1 MVLRIAALLPPE
13 FSWLQRE
20 IFKSDQ
26 MTMDHL
32 QEALKPHVK
41 ASVLAVDQAYKQRA
55 VGAASVAEKKDAK
68 ALAAITRQNRELT
81 KENALL
87 KQASPERPTGGKGKG
102 GKGKGGKGGKGKKGT
117 KGKPRYPTVCAHP
130 NCNGEHVLKDFQ

>member
-1 MVLRIAALLPPE
+1 MQHDDSWGKGLGVTLSHLNLLKTRLHKENLTVDQLMVLRIAALLPAE

-41 ASVLAVDQAYKQRA
+41 ASVLAVDQAYK
-55 VGAASVAEKKDAK
+55 
-68 ALAAITRQNRELT
+68 
-81 KENALL
+81 
-87 KQASPERPTGGKGKG
+87 
-102 GKGKGGKGGKGKKGT
+102 
-117 KGKPRYPTVCAHP
+117 H
-130 NCNGEHVLKDFQ
+130 

>member
-1 MVLRIAALLPPE
+1 MARELIWLSKLLRKKWDVENCSGPSTTTEFFEDRWLQHDQPWGNGLAVTLSHLNLLKTRLHKENLTIDQLMVLTIAALLPPE

-41 ASVLAVDQAYKQRA
+41 ASVLAVDVDQAYKQRT
-55 VGAASVAEKKDAK
+55 VGAASVADKREAK
-68 ALAAITRQNRELT
+68 
-81 KENALL
+81 
-87 KQASPERPTGGKGKG
+87 
-102 GKGKGGKGGKGKKGT
+102 
-117 KGKPRYPTVCAHP
+117 
-130 NCNGEHVLKDFQ
+130 CN